1 MIMNSSFNRR
11 QFIKQTGLAG
21 VGLAALGK
29 LGSLRGA
36 ESPNKKIRV
45 GIMGVN
51 GRGMSHVASYLSLP
65 NCEVAYICDVDSRAL
80 DKAVAAVVK
89 KQVTKPKGVTDFR
102 RMLEDREVDAISI
115 ATPNHWH
122 APATILACAAGKHV
136 YVEKPCCH
144 NPHEGELMVE
154 AARKHGRV
162 VQMGNQRR
170 SWPWV
175 IEAINRL
182 KSGEIGKVFF
192 ARTWY
197 NNARGSIGVGKPA
210 PIPAWL
216 DYSLWQ
222 GPAPI
227 KPFVDNLV
235 HYKWHW
241 RWHWGNGELGN
252 NGIHFLDLARWG
264 LGAEYPT
271 RVTCGGGR
279 YHYHDDQETPDTYVT
294 TFDFGEKG
302 ATWDGHSCDPHGFEE
317 KQTGVIFYGEKG
329 SLVIAGDK
337 GKFIDPKN
345 EVLSEVNG
353 KGGDTVHFANF
364 LDAIREDKP
373 LNSEIAEGVKSTLLC
388 HLGNIAWRTGRTIN
402 FDLQTRKIAGDKLA
416 MKLWSREYRHGWEP
430 KV

>member
-1 MIMNSSFNRR
+1 MNTNVNRR
-11 QFIKQTGLAG
+11 HFIKQTGLAG
-21 VGLAALGK
+21 LSLAAIGK
-29 LGSLRGA
+29 LGSVRA
-36 ESPNKKIRV
+36 ADSPNKRIRV

-51 GRGMSHVASYLSLP
+51 GRGMNHVTSYLSLP
-65 NCEVAYICDVDSRAL
+65 NCEIAYICDVDSRAV
-80 DKAVAAVVK
+80 DKAVAAVCK
-89 KQVTKPKGVTDFR
+89 KQATKPKGVGDFR
-102 RMLEDREVDAISI
+102 KILDDPEVDAISI

-122 APATILACAAGKHV
+122 APATILACSAGKHV

-144 NPHEGELMVE
+144 NPHEGELMVA
-154 AARKHGRV
+154 AARKHSRV

-175 IEAINRL
+175 IEAMNRL
-182 KSGEIGKVFF
+182 KSGEIGKVLF

-197 NNARGSIGVGKPA
+197 NNGRGSIGHGKPS
-210 PIPAWL
+210 PIPEWL

-222 GPAPI
+222 GPAPE
-227 KPFVDNLV
+227 KPFVDNLI

-264 LGAEYPT
+264 LGVEYPT

-302 ATWDGHSCDPHGFEE
+302 ATWDGHSCDTHGFED
-317 KQTGVIFYGEKG
+317 KSIGVIFYAEKG
-329 SLVIAGDK
+329 TLVIAGDK
-337 GKFIDPKN
+337 GKFLDPKN

-353 KGGDTVHFANF
+353 KSGDAVHFSNF
-364 LDAIREDKP
+364 LDAIRGEKP
-373 LNSEIAEGVKSTLLC
+373 LNSEIEEGVKSTLLC

-402 FDLQTRKIAGDKLA
+402 FDPKARRIVGDRDA